1 MVQQVEEEV
10 PSDRVECL
18 FDIKLEEQSRGFF
31 AVKAWGQVANVHK
44 VIMDT
49 SSFDEGALSLGN
61 KVIHVGSQTVGHDF
75 GDDLRD
81 GMNQTNGAKVRAG
94 CRPILLWN
102 EGNVCGVEQMKVGCM
117 HAREMVNCVHNVA
130 LDDFPTVLEEGPG
143 EAVRTRRF
151 VTRHIKD
158 RLLDLLFREGSPKVR

>member
-1 MVQQVEEEV
+1 MVQQLEEEV

-31 AVKAWGQVANVHK
+31 AVKASGQVANVHK

-61 KVIHVGSQTVGHDF
+61 KVIHVGSQSVGHDF

-81 GMNQTNGAKVRAG
+81 GMNQTNGAKVRDVFST
-94 CRPILLWN
+94 I
-102 EGNVCGVEQMKVGCM
+102 
-117 HAREMVNCVHNVA
+117 
-130 LDDFPTVLEEGPG
+130 
-143 EAVRTRRF
+143 
-151 VTRHIKD
+151 
-158 RLLDLLFREGSPKVR
+158 LFRNKGDIRSVQPVQMGGMEI